1 MILALALALLAYL
14 VGVPLASQGATAV
27 ACVALLLFGLPHG
40 TLDLE
45 LIRARLSG
53 PWTGMATLVALY
65 LAFAAGMYAVWQVQP
80 VLALAAFIAIAVA
93 HFAEDWNDG
102 QPLLRAAPALALLA
116 APTLFHGA
124 ELDAIFIGLTNR
136 TDAGIVGSGL
146 AVLAPVAIGLAAWTM
161 GRLWLRGE
169 RDQAIGAL
177 AALAG
182 MTILPPIVGFAAYFC
197 FFHSPRHFRHSLAD
211 LDWRGVRK
219 WGWVVLPLTLAAG
232 LLAAILFGLQVRT
245 EISDRIMAASFM
257 TLSILT
263 VPHMLVP
270 LLINRLVRR
279 RPHKGPSDVREL
291 VGVDLFNHGAGPAHA
306 ESCPNLR
313 SRTIRFRG

>member
-1 MILALALALLAYL
+1 MSMTSSAASPSGTVLPGPRIMILALALALLAGL
-14 VGVPLASQGATAV
+14 VGVPLASPGATAV
-27 ACVALLLFGLPHG
+27 ACVALLVFGLPHG

-65 LAFAAGMYAVWQVQP
+65 LAFAAGMYAVWLVQP

-93 HFAEDWNDG
+93 HFAEDWG
-102 QPLLRAAPALALLA
+102 AGPPLLRAAPALALLA
-116 APTLFHGA
+116 APTLFHRA

-136 TDAGIVGSGL
+136 ADAGIVGAGL
-146 AVLAPVAIGLAAWTM
+146 ALLAPVAIGAAAWAM

-169 RDQAIGAL
+169 RDLAIGAL
-177 AALAG
+177 AAIAG
-182 MTILPPIVGFAAYFC
+182 MTILPPIVGFASYFC

-219 WGWVVLPLTLAAG
+219 WGWVVLPLTVAAG
-232 LLAAILFGLQVRT
+232 LLAATLFGLQVRT
-245 EISDRIMAASFM
+245 EIADRIMAASFM

-270 LLINRLVRR
+270 LVINRLARR
-279 RPHKGPSDVREL
+279 RPRKVHLGGRKLSG
-291 VGVDLFNHGAGPAHA
+291 
-306 ESCPNLR
+306 
-313 SRTIRFRG
+313 